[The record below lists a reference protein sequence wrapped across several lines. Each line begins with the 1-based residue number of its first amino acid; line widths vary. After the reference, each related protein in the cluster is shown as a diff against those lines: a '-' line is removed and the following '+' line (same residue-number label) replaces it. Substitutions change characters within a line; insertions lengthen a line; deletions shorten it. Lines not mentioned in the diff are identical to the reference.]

1 MVKKKKIIFAVSLI
15 FLILLLLV
23 GLYIYFFSSMSRLPQ
38 GEYLYSD
45 YNPSKEYK
53 INVFLCRNSLS
64 SDAIRCERET
74 LNTGEKEN
82 IYWCYK
88 RSRADIKWLD
98 DYEVV
103 INDEKINI
111 LTEKY
116 DWRKDRYFKEDYE
129 QLDEIINPDST
140 DTFTEGVNAKLS
152 KIK

>member
-1 MVKKKKIIFAVSLI
+1 M
-15 FLILLLLV
+15 
-23 GLYIYFFSSMSRLPQ
+23 
-38 GEYLYSD
+38 
-45 YNPSKEYK
+45 
-53 INVFLCRNSLS
+53 
-64 SDAIRCERET
+64 
-74 LNTGEKEN
+74 
-82 IYWCYK
+82 
-88 RSRADIKWLD
+88 
-98 DYEVV
+98 V